1 MNYEGDKMNYECD
14 KIKYECNKINYECD
28 KINYECDKMNCECDK
43 IKSFVQLHQSLNT
56 VCETISNNLALMQ
69 VIDYDLIILLEDV
82 IILTIHVHS
91 KQVLEVLSKCIVW
104 IHRPLAQIFN
114 KIIPCVLE
122 STTTFL
128 H

>member
-1 MNYEGDKMNYECD
+1 MNYECD
-14 KIKYECNKINYECD
+14 
-28 KINYECDKMNCECDK
+28 
-43 IKSFVQLHQSLNT
+43 KSFVQLHQSLNT

-69 VIDYDLIILLEDV
+69 VTAYDLIILKTSSFL
-82 IILTIHVHS
+82 LHVHS

-104 IHRPLAQIFN
+104 IHCPLAQIFS
-114 KIIPCVLE
+114 KITACVLE